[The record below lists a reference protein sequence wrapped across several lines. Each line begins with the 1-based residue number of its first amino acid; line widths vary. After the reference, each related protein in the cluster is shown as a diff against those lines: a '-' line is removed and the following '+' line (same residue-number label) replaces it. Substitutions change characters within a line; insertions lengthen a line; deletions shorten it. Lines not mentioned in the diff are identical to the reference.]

1 MLKKILIGSVF
12 GVLLS
17 AGVVL
22 AEEVI
27 VRVRPPAAV
36 VETPGPRPGA
46 GFVWIK
52 GYHRWDGAA
61 YAWVPGRWERPPRP
75 RARWVEHKW
84 VRRNGGWVLQEGHWR

>member
-1 MLKKILIGSVF
+1 MLKKILMGSAF

-17 AGVVL
+17 VGAVL

-36 VETPGPRPGA
+36 VETHPARPGPR
-46 GFVWIK
+46 FVWIA
-52 GYHRWDGAA
+52 GYHSWNGSA

-75 RARWVEHKW
+75 GARWVAHKW
-84 VRRNGGWVLQEGHWR
+84 VRRNGGWVLQEGRWR